1 MMISVISNRISN
13 ILGKMN
19 YYEFNIF
26 GFIAITYLTCHIE
39 NMYDIR
45 GLRSVFKRVIHWQG

>member
-1 MMISVISNRISN
+1 MMISVINNRISN
-13 ILGKMN
+13 ILSKMN
-19 YYEFNIF
+19 YYYYEFNIS

-45 GLRSVFKRVIHWQG
+45 GLRSVFKRVIH

>member
-1 MMISVISNRISN
+1 MMISVINNRISN
-13 ILGKMN
+13 MLSKMN
-19 YYEFNIF
+19 YYYYEFNIS

-45 GLRSVFKRVIHWQG
+45 GLRSVFKRVIH